1 MPMKWHDPVRDGQ
14 LKLQEE
20 AKKRGGDGPKEVRRP
35 WRDRAYG
42 GLKGKISVRT
52 MDVVIWSIVALIAA
66 AVIVGIA
73 IR

>member
-1 MPMKWHDPVRDGQ
+1 MKWQDPVRDNQ
-14 LKLQEE
+14 LRLQEE
-20 AKKRGGDGPKEVRRP
+20 AKKRGGDGPREPRKP
-35 WRDRAYG
+35 WRESVYG

-52 MDVVIWSIVALIAA
+52 MDAIIWSIVALIAA